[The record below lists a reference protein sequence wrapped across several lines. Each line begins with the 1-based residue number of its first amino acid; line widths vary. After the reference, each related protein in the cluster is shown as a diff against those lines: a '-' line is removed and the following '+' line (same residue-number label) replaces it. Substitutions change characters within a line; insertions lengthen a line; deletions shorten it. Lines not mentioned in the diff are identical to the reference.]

1 MKVVSHN
8 TIIFTD
14 TFSIISGESS
24 SKEKST
30 AVDDCLIEF
39 SSSPEQ
45 ETDNLQLVGPPHQAT
60 ALETDDSKSST
71 RYLEMHTQTDPVTL
85 NSSETQTDLVMF
97 RALETQTD
105 PVISESSE
113 TQTDMDV
120 VLKSS
125 STQTDLTILK
135 TSETQ
140 TEVFTPLKDEERAIP
155 LVRDILNEL
164 KMSYTTISSS
174 MSSNEMMV
182 LPSLLAEL
190 ESLGKRINAKK
201 DDIVWC
207 KVMLELKHEQQ

>member
-1 MKVVSHN
+1 MVSHN
-8 TIIFTD
+8 TTTFTD
-14 TFSIISGESS
+14 IFSIISGESS

-30 AVDDCLIEF
+30 AVDDCLIKF

-45 ETDNLQLVGPPHQAT
+45 ETDNLQSVGPPHQAT
-60 ALETDDSKSST
+60 ALETDSKLST
-71 RYLEMHTQTDPVTL
+71 KYLEMHTQTDPVTL

-105 PVISESSE
+105 PVISKSSE

-125 STQTDLTILK
+125 STQTDSTILK

-140 TEVFTPLKDEERAIP
+140 TEVFTPLKDEERVIP

-174 MSSNEMMV
+174 MSSNETVV